1 MNENTTTQRWTR
13 DARATAAAA
22 EGTHRRTRTL
32 LGCGAVAGPLFVAV
46 TAIQVATRDEF
57 DLREQPISLLSLG
70 DLGWIQI
77 TNFVTAGLLFLAGA
91 AGMRQA
97 LQDGRGR
104 RWGPRLVGLVGASL
118 VWAGVFVTDPAN
130 GYPPGTPAGSPDD
143 PSWHAVLHNLAP
155 VAASAA
161 LVAACLVFAR
171 RFAAQGRRGWVAY
184 CLTTALVLLAPSPLF
199 EHPWF
204 FVLIAA
210 SSSWGWV
217 WASALAVHLRRRLGD

>member
-1 MNENTTTQRWTR
+1 MMSRRRSKTLLSLF
-13 DARATAAAA
+13 AAAS
-22 EGTHRRTRTL
+22 
-32 LGCGAVAGPLFVAV
+32 VASLVTAGAV
-46 TAIQVATRDEF
+46 TASA
-57 DLREQPISLLSLG
+57 
-70 DLGWIQI
+70 
-77 TNFVTAGLLFLAGA
+77 
-91 AGMRQA
+91 
-97 LQDGRGR
+97 
-104 RWGPRLVGLVGASL
+104 
-118 VWAGVFVTDPAN
+118 
-130 GYPPGTPAGSPDD
+130 PPGTPAGSPDD